1 MIRSTK
7 RKRIF
12 STKVSNHTVLDLT
25 LAFSIINDLMKD
37 YGANWGML
45 DNHIALGTTDILNG
59 DVIFDCDLIIQPENV
74 FWSIVFHEL
83 SHLNCVKGGLLPELH
98 DAPSPVVT
106 ELDRVLYELEV
117 DKLAAETMNIYFPG
131 LPYHSGYENMLIDLE
146 NALER
151 FDKQLK
157 KERSKTK

>member
-1 MIRSTK
+1 M
-7 RKRIF
+7 
-12 STKVSNHTVLDLT
+12 
-25 LAFSIINDLMKD
+25 
-37 YGANWGML
+37 
-45 DNHIALGTTDILNG
+45 
-59 DVIFDCDLIIQPENV
+59 
-74 FWSIVFHEL
+74 
-83 SHLNCVKGGLLPELH
+83 NCVKGGLLPELH
-98 DAPSPVVT
+98 DAASPVVT

-131 LPYHSGYENMLIDLE
+131 LTYHSGYENMLIDLE